1 MLGKGCVVTEYAKT
15 GAEPPAA
22 MAKARRSNS
31 TLPSTA
37 RKIRVFIVDDH
48 PIVRHGLAQVIGQEP
63 DFEICGE
70 AAEASTAFRQIEQ
83 TKPDLA
89 IIDIMLRDASGLE
102 LIKQIRACNDQVKML
117 VTSMHDETLYAER
130 ALRAGAM
137 GYVKKEEAVTKVIEA
152 MRQVL
157 KGKIYLSP
165 AMADHFL
172 HRALRGGEEPERS
185 PIERLSDRELEVFEL
200 IGRGLTT
207 RQIAERLHLST
218 KTIETHREH
227 IKAKLQLK
235 NNNEL
240 VRQAVLRLIEQEPT
254 AAFPNA
260 SPAAHQA
267 APASQA

>member
-1 MLGKGCVVTEYAKT
+1 VTEYAKA
-15 GAEPPAA
+15 GSEPLST

-31 TLPSTA
+31 ASPSTQ
-37 RKIRVFIVDDH
+37 RRIKVFIVDDH
-48 PIVRHGLAQVIGQEP
+48 PIVRHGLSQVIGQESE
-63 DFEICGE
+63 FEVCGE
-70 AAEASTAFRQIEQ
+70 AAEASTAFRQIEE
-83 TKPDLA
+83 TKPDLV
-89 IIDIMLRDASGLE
+89 IVDIMLRDASGLE
-102 LIKQIRACNDQVKML
+102 LIKQVKACNDQVKML

-137 GYVKKEEAVTKVIEA
+137 GYLKKEEAVTKVIEA
-152 MRQVL
+152 IRQVL
-157 KGKIYLSP
+157 KGKIYLSA

-172 HRALRGGEEPERS
+172 HRALRGGDEPERS

-227 IKAKLQLK
+227 IKTKLQLK

-240 VRQAVLRLIEQEPT
+240 VRQAVLRLIEEEPGSGAT
-254 AAFPNA
+254 MAPNA
-260 SPAAHQA
+260 P
-267 APASQA
+267 APAPTVPPVPSA